1 MPDGLDYVGTM
12 KHWILIFALLGTAA
26 HAGTVYRWVDEDG
39 TVHYS
44 DSPRSGAETVE
55 LRQPNVYEAPKNL
68 PKIESRSGQPEA
80 DQAGYQ
86 RLAITSPEP
95 DSAFW
100 DNQGN
105 FTLRLS
111 LEPALD
117 TAAGHS
123 IRVSLDGEVQG
134 TTQKLQWQF
143 TGVNRG
149 THSVR
154 AEVVDESGR
163 VLIQSDPVSFQL
175 HQQSINLPAR
185 RANP

>member
-1 MPDGLDYVGTM
+1 MR
-12 KHWILIFALLGTAA
+12 HWILIFALLGSAA
-26 HAGTVYRWVDEDG
+26 QAGTVYRWVDENG

-44 DSPRSGAETVE
+44 DSPRSGAEAVE

-68 PKIESRSGQPEA
+68 PKIESRSGQQEEA
-80 DQAGYQ
+80 DPAGYQ

-123 IRVSLDGEVQG
+123 IRISLDGEVQG

-143 TGVNRG
+143 TGVDRG

-163 VLIQSDPVSFQL
+163 ALIQSDPVSFHL